1 MPWHGEVGPC
11 GLSKE
16 SMGGVGVKDP
26 WINFHRL
33 QTLDEQAPAD
43 RCKALKARMMNGAE
57 IAGFHWAR
65 EKNVLALAQ

>member
-1 MPWHGEVGPC
+1 M
-11 GLSKE
+11 
-16 SMGGVGVKDP
+16 KDP

-33 QTLDEQAPAD
+33 QTLALGEQAPAD

-65 EKNVLALAQ
+65 EENVLALAQ